1 MMTASQPLELR
12 ACGVAIFRAATFAA
26 EKHVMQRRKG
36 AIGEP
41 YINHLLEVAELLVRT
56 QPGFDLTLVTSGLL
70 HDTLEDTETSREEL
84 AQTFGEDV
92 AALVAEV
99 SDDKTLMPEVRKK
112 LQIDSAPRKSMRGQ
126 NLSAAD
132 KVATMR
138 SILVSP
144 PVGWS
149 LERKREYFVWV
160 KQVVDQFPN
169 LTPAL
174 RDEFDCMS
182 AKFGDFEK
190 LARRG
195 QDEEARVIDQ
205 HFVRLH
211 DIPVVIET
219 WSQSGMR
226 GRTAVFI
233 SESIQGW
240 TDSKLKML
248 LIRSGYPVDS
258 QCTICRAAEFTTVRF
273 AFE

>member
-12 ACGVAIFRAATFAA
+12 ASGVAIFRAATFAA

-36 AIGEP
+36 AIAEP

-56 QPGFDLTLVTSGLL
+56 QPGFDITLVIAGLL
-70 HDTLEDTETSREEL
+70 HDTLEDTETTREEL
-84 AQTFGEDV
+84 AHGFGDDI

-99 SDDKTLMPEVRKK
+99 SDDKTLKPEVRQA
-112 LQIDSAPRKSMRGQ
+112 LQIEGAPNRSVRAQ

-149 LERKREYFVWV
+149 LQRKRDYFGWA
-160 KQVVDQFPN
+160 KRVVDLFTH

-174 RDEFDCMS
+174 REEFDSMF

-195 QDEEARVIDQ
+195 QQETRVIDQ
-205 HFVRLH
+205 QFIRLQ
-211 DIPVVIET
+211 DVPVVVET
-219 WSQSGMR
+219 WTYSDMR
-226 GRTAVFI
+226 GRTAVFL
-233 SESIQGW
+233 SESIYGW

>member
-12 ACGVAIFRAATFAA
+12 ASGVTIFRAATFAA

-56 QPGFDLTLVTSGLL
+56 QPGFDLTLIIAGLL
-70 HDTLEDTETSREEL
+70 HDTLEDTETTRDEL
-84 AQTFGEDV
+84 AHLFGEDV
-92 AALVAEV
+92 SALVADV
-99 SDDKTLMPEVRKK
+99 SDDKTLKPEDRRN
-112 LQIDSAPRKSMRGQ
+112 LQIEGAPKKSVRGQ

-149 LERKREYFVWV
+149 LQRKRDYFDWA
-160 KQVVDQFPN
+160 KQVVDLFPN

-174 RDEFDCMS
+174 REEFDSMF
-182 AKFGDFEK
+182 AKFGDFER

-195 QDEEARVIDQ
+195 QEEEARVIDQ
-205 HFVRLH
+205 HFIRLH
-211 DIPVVIET
+211 DVPVVIET
-219 WSQSGMR
+219 WSQAGMR

-233 SESIQGW
+233 SGSINGW
-240 TDSKLKML
+240 TDSRLKML
-248 LIRSGYPVDS
+248 LIRSGFPVDS

>member
-1 MMTASQPLELR
+1 MTASQPLELR
-12 ACGVAIFRAATFAA
+12 ASGGTIFRAATFAA

-36 AIGEP
+36 AIAEP

-56 QPGFDLTLVTSGLL
+56 QPGFDLALVIAGLL
-70 HDTLEDTETSREEL
+70 HDTLEDTETTRDEL
-84 AQTFGEDV
+84 AQQFGDDV
-92 AALVAEV
+92 ASVVVEV
-99 SDDKTLMPEVRKK
+99 SDDKTLKPDVRRAMQVESAVRK
-112 LQIDSAPRKSMRGQ
+112 SVRAQ
-126 NLSAAD
+126 NLSTAD

-149 LERKREYFVWV
+149 LQRKRDYFTWA

-169 LTPAL
+169 ITPAL
-174 RDEFDCMS
+174 REDFGGVF
-182 AKFGDFEK
+182 AKFGDFER

-195 QDEEARVIDQ
+195 LEEEGRIIDQ
-205 HFVRLH
+205 HFIRLQ
-211 DIPVVIET
+211 DVPVVIET
-219 WSQSGMR
+219 WSQLGMR
-226 GRTAVFI
+226 GRTAVFL
-233 SESIQGW
+233 SETIPGW

-258 QCTICRAAEFTTVRF
+258 QCTISRAAEFTTVRF